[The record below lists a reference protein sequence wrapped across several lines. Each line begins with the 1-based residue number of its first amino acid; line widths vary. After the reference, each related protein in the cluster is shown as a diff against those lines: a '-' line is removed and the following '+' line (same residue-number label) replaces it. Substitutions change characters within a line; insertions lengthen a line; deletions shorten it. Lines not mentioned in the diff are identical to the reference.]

1 MLEIFSKQISEK
13 LDGIGRKKTLTQDD
27 LKKSLREIQMLL
39 LEADVNLKVAKE
51 FILNINEK
59 AISQNILIGLNP
71 GEQVVKIVKDEMI
84 DLLSGDN
91 QLKITNSLDII
102 MMVGLQGSGKTTSS
116 AKVAS
121 FLRKKKRKNKIL
133 LVAADVYRP
142 AAIDQLKTLGKQLSI
157 DVFSLDT
164 KDVAK
169 IAKEAHEYARSEGYD
184 LVIFDTAG
192 RMHVDNEMMDEIKA
206 LHDTHKP
213 CETLLV
219 VDGSIG
225 QAAVDIASTFN
236 EYVNITGLIF
246 TKMDS
251 DTRGGAIF
259 SVKKTI
265 GSDIKFLGISEKLDG
280 LEEFEPTRV
289 VGRIL
294 GDGDVFGLIE
304 KAEEFAEDNDTEK
317 MAKKML
323 DGKFDFN
330 DFLAQLKM
338 MKKMGGLSSILSMLP
353 GKMKLDKSQIDE
365 KQFVKVQ
372 AIIESM
378 TAAERKNAN
387 ILNAKRK
394 IRIANGSGTTV
405 QDVNRLIKQYEQ
417 SKKMMKQMK
426 NMDMSKMANMFK

>member
-387 ILNAKRK
+387 VLNAKRK